1 LVPHYVDVDTVSGPF
16 IRLMVGLG
24 FPRSDLNKIITA
36 VRAGGDYCM
45 VMPLPYGAIVKS
57 SAPTS

>member
-1 LVPHYVDVDTVSGPF
+1 
-16 IRLMVGLG
+16 MVGLG